1 MKGLPTIHLNGTG
14 GKSLLTDYESAR
26 DAFIEFR
33 EKFGAIEFNSRDY
46 YVDGPESWEEA
57 TDARIEIN
65 EMLRDIHRYLE
76 RHLIHIHDQIK

>member
-14 GKSLLTDYESAR
+14 GKSLLADYDAAR
-26 DAFIEFR
+26 YALMEFR
-33 EKFGAIEFNSRDY
+33 EKFGAIEFNGRDY

-65 EMLRDIHRYLE
+65 EMLRDIHRYIE
-76 RHLIHIHDQIK
+76 RHCVHIHDQIK

>member
-14 GKSLLTDYESAR
+14 AITIANGYEAAH
-26 DAFIEFR
+26 DALMEFR

-76 RHLIHIHDQIK
+76 RHLVHIHDQIK